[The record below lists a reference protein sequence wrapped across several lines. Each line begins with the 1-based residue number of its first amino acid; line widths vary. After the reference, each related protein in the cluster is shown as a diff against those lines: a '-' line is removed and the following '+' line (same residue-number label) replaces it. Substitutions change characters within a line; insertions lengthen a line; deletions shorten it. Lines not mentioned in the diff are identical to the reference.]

1 MEKNHEDR
9 WVADRLAA
17 LEPKW
22 RPNLAHGRE
31 LLNDGL
37 RARTHVWS
45 WPAIATTAA
54 ALCVAAVIFP
64 GTRALAQQFW
74 YRFVLNRVD
83 VVRMDLSKLPLHM
96 QVTTNGLEQTVQ
108 DADQAERLAGFR
120 PYLPVDAVS
129 GANPQITV
137 SGPIV
142 VEQTIHVSQIES
154 ALRTVG
160 AGNVLVPAGWEGV
173 QLHAQI
179 GPIVAANYP
188 GNVQVLQARPIELF
202 VPAGFS
208 LESFIEVAFRT
219 VGLSPW
225 EAQTLARKY
234 AASPAWM
241 LDIPADKVVDIQE
254 VMLRAGPALLI
265 QDFDDSGHVRRA
277 TVIRSALDRIY
288 AVNAT
293 NRELSIRTAN
303 ALP

>member
-9 WVADRLAA
+9 WVADRLAT
-17 LEPKW
+17 LEPQW

-37 RARTHVWS
+37 RARTHVRS
-45 WPAIATTAA
+45 WPAIAAAAA
-54 ALCVAAVIFP
+54 ALCIAAVVFP

-83 VVRMDLSKLPLHM
+83 VVRVDLSKLPLHM
-96 QVTTNGLEQTVQ
+96 QVTTNGLEQTAQ
-108 DADQAERLAGFR
+108 DTDQAERLAGFR
-120 PYLPVDAVS
+120 PNLPADAVA

-137 SGPIV
+137 SGPIA

-154 ALRTVG
+154 ALRRVG
-160 AGNVLVPAGWEGV
+160 AGNVLVPADWEGV

-208 LESFIEVAFRT
+208 LASFIEVAFRT
-219 VGLSPW
+219 VGLTAW
-225 EAQTLARKY
+225 EVQTLARKY
-234 AASPAWM
+234 AANPAWM
-241 LDIPADKVVDIQE
+241 LDIPADGVVDIQE
-254 VMLRAGPALLI
+254 VMLPTGPALLI
-265 QDFDDSGHVRRA
+265 QDFDDHGRVARA

-288 AVNAT
+288 AVST
-293 NRELSIRTAN
+293 TDREVSIRIAN